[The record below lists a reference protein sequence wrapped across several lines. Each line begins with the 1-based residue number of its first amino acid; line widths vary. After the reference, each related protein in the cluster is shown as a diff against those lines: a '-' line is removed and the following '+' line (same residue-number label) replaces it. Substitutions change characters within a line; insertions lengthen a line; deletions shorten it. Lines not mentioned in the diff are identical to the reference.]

1 MAQLV
6 SIAANFASTE
16 FDTLIP
22 ELTDVADI
30 REAFLAYHFG
40 VSNFD
45 GTTDVPAVDSIHSH
59 IETFK
64 DLLDSISASAVLT
77 LSGLPTQI
85 SLSASTGFV
94 TIGLTPDV
102 EITNNLTVENDVTI
116 ENNLQV
122 DNNTVLNGTL
132 SSELLITAKK
142 GINIFANSSVRD
154 SSIPSPVEGIL
165 AYLSNTDQISI
176 YSGSVWLGI
185 ENHGTLGGRIDSAEV
200 LALLGL

>member
-1 MAQLV
+1 MPQLISV
-6 SIAANFASTE
+6 AGSFPETE

-122 DNNTVLNGTL
+122 DNDTVLVGTL
-132 SSELLITAKK
+132 TAKK
-142 GINIFANSSVRD
+142 GINIFADSSVRD